1 MAGQDRTTPAGVS
14 AGPLASLLET
24 MPSDTAGER
33 SRAEGELLDLLSRV
47 SSEPWTFDFF
57 QLMRRVEALAA
68 RANKSPGLGRS
79 MKASQDPVRLG
90 QEPSL
95 AFAPRTVGAAKTRAG
110 LTRLYVNFMG
120 MLGPQ
125 GPMPL
130 HFTEYVRSREHQSSD
145 PTMARFLDVFNHR
158 MASLFYRAWAMNRP
172 AVSHDRSAADP
183 ADSETDR
190 FGVYVASQFGLGMP
204 TLRNRDSIPDA
215 SKQYFA
221 GRLASPQ
228 RPAEGLVSILS
239 DFFGVRATIEE
250 MAGRWIDLPA
260 QYRSRLGHPET
271 AVLGTS
277 VIAGS
282 RVWDCQSMFRLTLGP
297 MDLSRYERLLPGT
310 QGFDRL
316 RDWIR
321 LYAGTETAWEVRL
334 VLRKDCVPMPR
345 LPGKAIGGKNPST
358 SGIRLGYTTWMVKA
372 PPTQDAADVLLSSE
386 SAGRMPG

>member
-1 MAGQDRTTPAGVS
+1 M
-14 AGPLASLLET
+14 
-24 MPSDTAGER
+24 
-33 SRAEGELLDLLSRV
+33 
-47 SSEPWTFDFF
+47 
-57 QLMRRVEALAA
+57 
-68 RANKSPGLGRS
+68 
-79 MKASQDPVRLG
+79 
-90 QEPSL
+90 

-110 LTRLYVNFMG
+110 LTRLFVNFMG

-130 HFTEYVRSREHQSSD
+130 HFTEYVRSREFQSAD

-172 AVSHDRSAADP
+172 AVSHDLVASNGADTE
-183 ADSETDR
+183 SDR

-204 TLRNRDSIPDA
+204 SLRNRDSIPDA

-239 DFFGVRATIEE
+239 EFFGVRATVEE
-250 MAGRWIDLPA
+250 LAGRWIELPI
-260 QYRSRLGHPET
+260 QYRSRLGDAAT
-271 AVLGTS
+271 SGLGVS
-277 VIAGS
+277 AIAGT

-310 QGFDRL
+310 RGFERL

-334 VLRKDCVPMPR
+334 VLRKDQVPMPR
-345 LPGKAIGGKNPST
+345 LPGKHQGKGPGRAPEMCSAA
-358 SGIRLGYTTWMVKA
+358 GIRLGYTTWMVKA
-372 PPTQDAADVLLSSE
+372 PPAQDAADVLLSSE
-386 SAGRMPG
+386 SAGRTAD